1 MTKIFFLILTLVIIT
16 SCVSQKDVIY
26 FQTDQT
32 DKTALLNEYKTR
44 IKPDDLLF
52 ITISSQDVDAV
63 KPFNISAVTYETTSD
78 LAGVAQQQSYLV
90 DSKGEIELPVLGKL
104 KVSGL
109 TREELIAL
117 FTSKLKPDY
126 VKDPN
131 INVRIGN
138 FKVSVLGDVSAPGV
152 FNIASE
158 RITILEAI
166 ALAGDLNVSG
176 KRDNILVLRE
186 SDHGKI
192 EYRVNLLSDSIFT
205 SPVYYLQQNDL
216 IYIEPNNASIQ
227 SASSNSTTTLFI
239 SITGLLVTIATLL
252 LR

>member
-16 SCVSQKDVIY
+16 SCVSKKDVIY
-26 FQTDQT
+26 FQSDQT

-78 LAGVAQQQSYLV
+78 LVGVAQQQSYLV

-109 TREELIAL
+109 TREELIVL

-131 INVRIGN
+131 INIRIGN
-138 FKVSVLGDVSAPGV
+138 FKVSVLGAVKNPGV
-152 FNIASE
+152 FNISSE

-186 SDHGKI
+186 SDNGKV
-192 EYRVNLLSDSIFT
+192 EYRVNLLSDSIFS

-227 SASSNSTTTLFI
+227 SASSNSSTTLFI
-239 SITGLLVTIATLL
+239 SVTGLLVTIITLL